1 LVRRI
6 RDETVAIRDELDAR
20 RLTRGALRRL
30 ICVSSINIP
39 KESFMT
45 SLASKLLLIGGF
57 AVAAAGA
64 AVAAPDNDVYSVV
77 IRFPTASLTTESG
90 VQSLYRRI
98 EMAAEKVC
106 VIEPAGSRLPSPAV
120 IQCRKEAI
128 AGAVEKIHNQRL
140 AALHAASNKSG

>member
-1 LVRRI
+1 
-6 RDETVAIRDELDAR
+6 
-20 RLTRGALRRL
+20 
-30 ICVSSINIP
+30 VSSINIP

-64 AVAAPDNDVYSVV
+64 AVAAPDNDIYSVV